1 MTGANSI
8 GNNRINKMA
17 VNKGL
22 PKITAIL
29 ALTVMATHITGIIGK
44 NCAIAAPTATLAKI
58 EGKIFPPRQPK
69 LKPILVDK
77 VLMTAITSKNNGDIY
92 NAWCT
97 NGTI

>member
-1 MTGANSI
+1 
-8 GNNRINKMA
+8 
-17 VNKGL
+17 
-22 PKITAIL
+22 
-29 ALTVMATHITGIIGK
+29 MATHITGIIGK

-77 VLMTAITSKNNGDIY
+77 VLMTAITSKNNGDIC

>member
-8 GNNRINKMA
+8 GNNRINKIA

-58 EGKIFPPRQPK
+58 MVIFATPGVQMEQFEIHQNTRH
-69 LKPILVDK
+69 
-77 VLMTAITSKNNGDIY
+77 N
-92 NAWCT
+92 
-97 NGTI
+97 